1 MKIDNSKLEELIGQ
15 MKSSNTTLS
24 DLQKYTDLMINTRG
38 FENETP
44 QDIMLL
50 MTEEVGELAKAVR
63 KTTNIK
69 MDISK
74 DNDKYDVK
82 GEITDVLNY
91 LLAMCRVFD
100 IDLLE
105 AFKEKE
111 LRNCKREWK

>member
-1 MKIDNSKLEELIGQ
+1 MVNSDLEKILIEMNKSK
-15 MKSSNTTLS
+15 TTLE
-24 DLQKYTDLMINTRG
+24 DLQKYTENMVNARG
-38 FENETP
+38 FQNETP

-50 MTEEVGELAKAVR
+50 MTEEVGELAKSVR

-69 MDISK
+69 MDINK
-74 DNDKYDVK
+74 DNDKYDLK
-82 GEITDVLNY
+82 GEITDVFNY